1 MSPIH
6 QGRVLHSV
14 EKAVLLSV
22 RVEGRARRQAE
33 RVVAT
38 AGASWSSR
46 ARVGQRT
53 PLKPL
58 RYEAWFSYR
67 WASGNKAW
75 CDAGSV
81 VHLESEN

>member
-1 MSPIH
+1 VSPIR

-22 RVEGRARRQAE
+22 RVEDRTRRRAE
-33 RVVAT
+33 RVVAR
-38 AGASWSSR
+38 AGASCSSR
-46 ARVGQRT
+46 ARVDHRT
-53 PLKPL
+53 PLDPL
-58 RYEAWFSYR
+58 RYAAWSRYR